1 MTKKEKENN
10 PLLII
15 NLNLIGIVFL
25 FASMIMPTI
34 ETIILLFSLGAG
46 FSLFGVALALNII
59 RVSEKN
65 IKKNKRAALWIWAVC
80 LLSITVMALAW
91 FVLTW
96 PTFMI
101 IEYIESVYTFPPEVT
116 PAITLVKNV
125 IGWFL
130 ILMSL
135 GLLLWAY
142 VHSQRREDVT
152 YPVG

>member
-1 MTKKEKENN
+1 MNAEKNEKN
-10 PLLII
+10 PLPII
-15 NLNLIGIVFL
+15 ILSLWGIISLLV
-25 FASMIMPTI
+25 SMVMPTV
-34 ETIILLFSLGAG
+34 ETIILFFSLGAG
-46 FSLFGVALALNII
+46 LSLFGVALALNII
-59 RVSEKN
+59 RVSEKTFR
-65 IKKNKRAALWIWAVC
+65 KNKRGALWIWAVC
-80 LLSITVMALAW
+80 LLSLTVLALAW

-101 IEYIESVYTFPPEVT
+101 IDYIESVYTFPPEAA

-125 IGWFL
+125 LGWFL

-142 VHSQRREDVT
+142 VNSQRREEVT

>member
-1 MTKKEKENN
+1 MKENENN

-15 NLNLIGIVFL
+15 ILSLWGILVL
-25 FASMIMPTI
+25 LVSMVMPTLELI
-34 ETIILLFSLGAG
+34 VLFFSLGAG
-46 FSLFGVALALNII
+46 LSLFGVALALNII
-59 RVSEKN
+59 RVNEKTFR
-65 IKKNKRAALWIWAVC
+65 KNKSAALWIWAVC
-80 LLSITVMALAW
+80 LLSIVTLALAW

-101 IEYIESVYTFPPEVT
+101 IDYIEGVYTFPPEAA

-125 IGWFL
+125 MAWFL
-130 ILMSL
+130 ILMAL

-142 VHSQRREDVT
+142 VNSQRKEELT